1 MSAPVV
7 ESVAPRWVRRA
18 QGFTVVTVALVAAC
32 GSYSHM
38 RELAAA
44 VGEDWR
50 AWLLPISVD
59 GMILSASLTMFVR
72 RRAGLR
78 GGTLAWFTFL
88 TGLGASLAANVA
100 SAEPTLQ
107 AQLVAAVYPVAWL
120 LVTELA
126 MEQINPVTRQVP
138 ASSQPEQ
145 NRDQPTLQSRIA
157 DERSKQDLPP
167 LAASPAP
174 ARPVEASPPR
184 TATDL
189 ADLLPVAREVVA
201 EHGRVPGWKVMA
213 AGVRARGHG
222 CGTPKAQ
229 ALVAALKAEQNG
241 HVDVSA

>member
-1 MSAPVV
+1 MSSGAVTEPVT
-7 ESVAPRWVRRA
+7 ESAAPRWVRRA

-126 MEQINPVTRQVP
+126 MEQIHPVTREIP
-138 ASSQPEQ
+138 ASTQP
-145 NRDQPTLQSRIA
+145 DQVS
-157 DERSKQDLPP
+157 ERSLLDRIDEERTKPGQPP
-167 LAASPAP
+167 LVAPVGDASPLAQ
-174 ARPVEASPPR
+174 RPEA
-184 TATDL
+184 ATDDELL
-189 ADLLPVAREVVA
+189 AEVAQIAA
-201 EHGRVPGWKVMA
+201 ELGRAPGSPIIKDRLRV
-213 AGVRARGHG
+213 GSNRAVELARAY
-222 CGTPKAQ
+222 KA
-229 ALVAALKAEQNG
+229 KTNG
-241 HVDVSA
+241 ADT